1 MMLRGCQI
9 CRCQNRLPE
18 YGTSDVHPVGM
29 LHPQGTQVVLRCW
42 CHSEGQVEE
51 DPGSRGVKPLS
62 YLRLNVEQ
70 RIHWTYLN
78 VEEDPGSPAEAVI
91 QIHSPGK
98 SVTPSLS
105 RPCAPMSTAV
115 NRYSASQAAKSKLSL
130 PGPDGACVC
139 MCLTSMAPTQF
150 GKFHTHQKSQAM
162 RVQSLAVGEN
172 TKSFFS
178 PFQTA

>member
-51 DPGSRGVKPLS
+51 DPGS
-62 YLRLNVEQ
+62 
-70 RIHWTYLN
+70 
-78 VEEDPGSPAEAVI
+78 PAEAVI

-98 SVTPSLS
+98 SVTPSIS